1 MGEVRER
8 TRDWAQICQLSFAGS
23 VQITLLATGFSHS
36 SISHPDM
43 WKSVHGSRGGI
54 YVSSMRRWLIKFKLA
69 TQGSLDLENSRHL
82 HRAVHAIWLSYLRSW
97 WMIMSLWK
105 KHWVTADYAHIIP
118 LAAVQRIDIEPL
130 AHPCWRLQLAHLL
143 ATHFLCGPGQGTSSP
158 SMSRTLSLLHSLC
171 FSSFPPVLSITFY
184 TYREDLVPSGPN
196 IRARPVTLPST
207 RGHPA
212 KSETSDFQAYL
223 SLQLQQLLPSIYQ
236 FDNSHFQGKLQS
248 HRKKEETVL
257 TL

>member
-1 MGEVRER
+1 M
-8 TRDWAQICQLSFAGS
+8 
-23 VQITLLATGFSHS
+23 
-36 SISHPDM
+36 
-43 WKSVHGSRGGI
+43 
-54 YVSSMRRWLIKFKLA
+54 
-69 TQGSLDLENSRHL
+69 
-82 HRAVHAIWLSYLRSW
+82 
-97 WMIMSLWK
+97 
-105 KHWVTADYAHIIP
+105 TADYAHIIP

-143 ATHFLCGPGQGTSSP
+143 ATHFLCGPGQGSSSP

-212 KSETSDFQAYL
+212 KSETFRLTFLFSSSNCCPPFI
-223 SLQLQQLLPSIYQ
+223 SLITATFKASCKVT
-236 FDNSHFQGKLQS
+236 GKRRKQS
-248 HRKKEETVL
+248 
-257 TL
+257 